1 MRRRASRGRV
11 AVCEPLPQRSCEA
24 GLAAASGEACCGA
37 VQTSGRRVGNAR
49 VLGLNPQPAHIEPSL
64 QSRGFLRRQPSPHNP
79 ISQFLLLGE
88 ASSYRTGSLRTGGR
102 RRGTKSCGRGP
113 CRVAG
118 APGSIKCESLT
129 SAGASAWSCGA
140 SRNLPRARPALAR
153 DASHLVAPLLGLVAL
168 RFFSRFLCARL
179 LFNYGCLHFTFLG
192 CPLRGLRSNPPKP
205 AKKALHVSRGV
216 QKPAISSLGVV
227 WMTRFCLRPQAT
239 AFVDR
244 RRNAKKSPPA

>member
-140 SRNLPRARPALAR
+140 SRNLPCTTRAGSRRLSLSRPVVGSR
-153 DASHLVAPLLGLVAL
+153 GPP
-168 RFFSRFLCARL
+168 FFSRFLCARL
-179 LFNYGCLHFTFLG
+179 LFNYGYFTFLG
-192 CPLRGLRSNPPKP
+192 CPLRGFAVKP
-205 AKKALHVSRGV
+205 TEAR
-216 QKPAISSLGVV
+216 
-227 WMTRFCLRPQAT
+227 
-239 AFVDR
+239 
-244 RRNAKKSPPA
+244 

>member
-1 MRRRASRGRV
+1 MLRCSTNVRTTGGQRAGF
-11 AVCEPLPQRSCEA
+11 
-24 GLAAASGEACCGA
+24 GA
-37 VQTSGRRVGNAR
+37 
-49 VLGLNPQPAHIEPSL
+49 QPAHIEPSL

-102 RRGTKSCGRGP
+102 RTSRNEILRSWAVPSRWS
-113 CRVAG
+113 
-118 APGSIKCESLT
+118 PGIIKCESST

-179 LFNYGCLHFTFLG
+179 LFNYGCLHFFPRVPAARLPCQT
-192 CPLRGLRSNPPKP
+192 RSIANRRYHPPS
-205 AKKALHVSRGV
+205 ASAQR
-216 QKPAISSLGVV
+216 
-227 WMTRFCLRPQAT
+227 
-239 AFVDR
+239 
-244 RRNAKKSPPA
+244 